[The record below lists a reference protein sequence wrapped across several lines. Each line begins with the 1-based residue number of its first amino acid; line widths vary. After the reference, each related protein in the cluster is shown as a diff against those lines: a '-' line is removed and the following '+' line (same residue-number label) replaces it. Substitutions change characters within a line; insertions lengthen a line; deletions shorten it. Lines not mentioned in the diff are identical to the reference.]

1 MEHWEDHGFAPTGP
15 LKNGD
20 THVDVYENNDDAE
33 WRKRA
38 QNLKPPHYPRI
49 DRRAQQ
55 WEEKHEKARK
65 EMRSNPMYQFV
76 MMVASFANLR
86 LNQMWRTPA
95 EDPSKA
101 SGAADESAGQL
112 GSLGNDPLAD
122 QYDFQHRWTSSPLVS
137 GYLYLS
143 PKVFGHLMEAEELVR
158 NCTHTSIEA
167 YQLMEGPARVLF
179 ARLVALRINMSAF
192 LSGLN
197 YQLDRNYR
205 RLMTQQTMLL
215 RALKTKMRATV
226 KETPLPAAVHHTL
239 GRGLHSVGLL

>member
-1 MEHWEDHGFAPTGP
+1 
-15 LKNGD
+15 
-20 THVDVYENNDDAE
+20 
-33 WRKRA
+33 
-38 QNLKPPHYPRI
+38 
-49 DRRAQQ
+49 
-55 WEEKHEKARK
+55 
-65 EMRSNPMYQFV
+65 MYQFV

-158 NCTHTSIEA
+158 NCTGTSLEA
-167 YQLMEGPARVLF
+167 YQLMKGPTRVLF

-205 RLMTQQTMLL
+205 RLMTQQTMLHA
-215 RALKTKMRATV
+215 RSR
-226 KETPLPAAVHHTL
+226 P
-239 GRGLHSVGLL
+239 R